1 MNWLDFIAAIVKS
14 IAWPLV
20 VAFGIFTFRR
30 QLGKLLSSLSELS
43 VSKEGLKGKFDQRL
57 IETKRE
63 INEVKV
69 EIAASLPPN
78 SRRLLDAKEE
88 FSANIGR
95 IVSAWNELEEILRR
109 RLMRAG
115 SDPSSL
121 GASAMLQLAFE
132 RNLITDMER
141 KSLLGLNTMR
151 NLAVHGRTID
161 IDAKRTQD
169 FLSLVDAI
177 KTVLQI
183 TEQ

>member
-1 MNWLDFIAAIVKS
+1 
-14 IAWPLV
+14 
-20 VAFGIFTFRR
+20 
-30 QLGKLLSSLSELS
+30 
-43 VSKEGLKGKFDQRL
+43 
-57 IETKRE
+57 
-63 INEVKV
+63 
-69 EIAASLPPN
+69 
-78 SRRLLDAKEE
+78 
-88 FSANIGR
+88 
-95 IVSAWNELEEILRR
+95 
-109 RLMRAG
+109 MRAG

>member
-78 SRRLLDAKEE
+78 SRRLLDAKD
-88 FSANIGR
+88 
-95 IVSAWNELEEILRR
+95 
-109 RLMRAG
+109 RA
-115 SDPSSL
+115 DCVC
-121 GASAMLQLAFE
+121 
-132 RNLITDMER
+132 ME
-141 KSLLGLNTMR
+141 
-151 NLAVHGRTID
+151 
-161 IDAKRTQD
+161 
-169 FLSLVDAI
+169 
-177 KTVLQI
+177 
-183 TEQ
+183 